1 MKQIMLNRLE
11 KLLKSEKTW
20 RLLVLGIFLGSA
32 SLGYCDISDTN
43 ADFEAQIKSV
53 QDIIFGK
60 HIRTMVLLFGMAWG
74 FFKTF
79 MSGTFT
85 PILLYGGLGLSF
97 FLVPKLI
104 ALINS
109 AA

>member
-1 MKQIMLNRLE
+1 MFE
-11 KLLKSEKTW
+11 KLK
-20 RLLVLGIFLGSA
+20 RLTKNPTTYRVLTLALFVGLNA
-32 SLGYCDISDTN
+32 TGYC
-43 ADFEAQIKSV
+43 ADSNPNEALDAQLKSV

-60 HIRTMVLLFGMAWG
+60 QIRTIVLLFGMAWG

-104 ALINS
+104 SLINS

>member
-1 MKQIMLNRLE
+1 MFE
-11 KLLKSEKTW
+11 KLKTLMKSPTTW
-20 RLLVLGIFLGSA
+20 RVLTLGAFLAMTNVAFCADSG
-32 SLGYCDISDTN
+32 N
-43 ADFEAQIKSV
+43 ADLDGQLTKV

-60 HIRTMVLLFGMAWG
+60 QIRTIVLLFGMAWG

-104 ALINS
+104 QL
-109 AA
+109 

>member
-1 MKQIMLNRLE
+1 MLNRL
-11 KLLKSEKTW
+11 KNLIKSENTW
-20 RLLVLGIFLGSA
+20 RLLALGSFLGSA
-32 SLGYCDISDTN
+32 ASGYCGVSDTN

-104 ALINS
+104 SLINS

>member
-1 MKQIMLNRLE
+1 MFE
-11 KLLKSEKTW
+11 KLKRYAKNPISW
-20 RLLVLGIFLGSA
+20 RVLTLALFVGLNA
-32 SLGYCDISDTN
+32 TGYCADSGN
-43 ADFEAQIKSV
+43 ADLDGQLTKV

-60 HIRTMVLLFGMAWG
+60 QIRTIVLLFGMAWG

-104 ALINS
+104 QLINS

>member
-1 MKQIMLNRLE
+1 MQFQLKERL
-11 KLLKSEKTW
+11 KTLIKSPTTW
-20 RLLVLGIFLGSA
+20 RVLTLALLVGVSNA
-32 SLGYCDISDTN
+32 GYCADAGN
-43 ADFEAQIKSV
+43 ADLDGQLTKV

-60 HIRTMVLLFGMAWG
+60 QIRTIVLLFGMAWG

-104 ALINS
+104 QLINS

>member
-1 MKQIMLNRLE
+1 MLKKLKQLSKNPT
-11 KLLKSEKTW
+11 TW
-20 RLLVLGIFLGSA
+20 RLLALGLILSVTN
-32 SLGYCDISDTN
+32 SGYCVDGDHADLDT
-43 ADFEAQIKSV
+43 QLTKV

-60 HIRTMVLLFGMAWG
+60 QIRTIVLLFGMAWG

-85 PILLYGGLGLSF
+85 PILIYGGLGLSF

-104 ALINS
+104 SLINS